1 MATGPGV
8 ETLADDLLTAH
19 MVQHLL
25 LADVAALLLA
35 VGLTG
40 PVLRPL
46 LSSPALRW
54 LTPLANPVVAVSL
67 FTANLYLW
75 HVPALYQAGRGLSL
89 AHVAE
94 HALFIATGI
103 LLWLGLFGPLP
114 KPAWFGNLARVGY
127 AACIWLPAIALANV
141 FMWSGQAFYPA
152 YEAAERARGVEPL
165 ADQSTSGAVLM
176 IWCSVLAAGIFAGL
190 ILRWAQSDTER
201 QELLDLAERE
211 GITLDDARARR
222 AAEADR
228 PPTFAEGWRHER
240 AGERNHTGNRGGQ
253 LADVEPQAA
262 KEATEAQRLAAEAQG
277 RSAARRRR
285 LVQYGSASIFL
296 AICALVVL
304 VIVSQ
309 AGGGSGGDTHI
320 DDVGLVQNQLQGI
333 PQADTVLGDP
343 RAKATVVE
351 FGDLQCPVC
360 RAFSYEIAPRRSRG
374 RCAEGTLI
382 TSSGSFRSWAPI
394 RSTPRRRRWPP
405 ATRAATGTSS
415 SSSTATRA
423 SRTPAMSPTPS
434 SRRWPG
440 RRGSPSAPCRR
451 LIRLES
457 SIQYVS

>member
-1 MATGPGV
+1 MSADSLATRMMGAITVPKEIWLISEIAIPSVLAYLYLSRCRALSRAGRPVPASRQLCFGCGLLVVFVATGPGV

-127 AACIWLPAIALANV
+127 AACIWLPAIALANI
-141 FMWSGQAFYPA
+141 FMWSGRAFYPA

-176 IWCSVLAAGIFAGL
+176 IWCSVLAAGIFAWV

-222 AAEADR
+222 AAEA
-228 PPTFAEGWRHER
+228 G
-240 AGERNHTGNRGGQ
+240 
-253 LADVEPQAA
+253 QAA
-262 KEATEAQRLAAEAQG
+262 HLRQRLA
-277 RSAARRRR
+277 
-285 LVQYGSASIFL
+285 
-296 AICALVVL
+296 
-304 VIVSQ
+304 
-309 AGGGSGGDTHI
+309 
-320 DDVGLVQNQLQGI
+320 
-333 PQADTVLGDP
+333 P
-343 RAKATVVE
+343 
-351 FGDLQCPVC
+351 
-360 RAFSYEIAPRRSRG
+360 
-374 RCAEGTLI
+374 
-382 TSSGSFRSWAPI
+382 
-394 RSTPRRRRWPP
+394 
-405 ATRAATGTSS
+405 
-415 SSSTATRA
+415 
-423 SRTPAMSPTPS
+423 
-434 SRRWPG
+434 
-440 RRGSPSAPCRR
+440 
-451 LIRLES
+451 
-457 SIQYVS
+457 